1 MNVVRTL
8 FYQPTAGIAGDL
20 HLAALLDLGVPLTYL
35 ESELGRLNLS
45 GQYRLEVTPSWK
57 MGIGG
62 TRVMVLQQDQ
72 HDHRHY
78 STIQHIIG
86 EARYSQGVTDR
97 ALAMFREI
105 AVAESR
111 IHRIDIEKVHFHEVG
126 AIDAIVD
133 IVGSAIALE
142 WLNVDHIVS
151 AAVELGAGQVK
162 CAHGLLPVPAPATQ
176 EILYGVPCTYGGVQG
191 EATTPTGA
199 AILKA
204 NVVEYL
210 PRGRFTPEKTGYG
223 IGHKDFAI
231 PNVLR
236 VVLGDYQPVSTTA
249 VDTRSADT
257 HFKLEANI
265 DDMTPEAFEPLM
277 QRLFAAGASDVYHTP
292 IVMKKSR
299 SATCLTV
306 LADAEHRDSLADLIL
321 NESTTIGLRILSFSK
336 RILPREQ
343 LTVTTSLGAVQVKR
357 VKQPD
362 GRQRHKIEHADVLR
376 LSMET
381 DIDYRSLRNRLERE
395 VDDVLSTQVA
405 HTGKHP

>member
-1 MNVVRTL
+1 MRTL

-20 HLAALLDLGVPLTYL
+20 HLAALLDLGVPLEHL
-35 ESELGRLNLS
+35 ESELTKLNLS
-45 GQYRLEVTPSWK
+45 GQFRLEVTPSWK

-62 TRVMVLQQDQ
+62 TRVMVHQQDQ

-78 STIQHIIG
+78 STIQRIING
-86 EARYSQGVTDR
+86 AGYSQGVTER

-105 AVAESR
+105 AEAESR

-176 EILYGVPCTYGGVQG
+176 EIMVGVPCTYGGVQG

-204 NVVEYL
+204 NVREYM
-210 PRGRFTPEKTGYG
+210 PKGRFTPEKVGYG

-231 PNVLR
+231 PNILR
-236 VVLGDYQPVSTTA
+236 VVLGDYQAVGSTA
-249 VDTRSADT
+249 SDT

-277 QRLFAAGASDVYHTP
+277 QRLFAAGASDVYYTP

-306 LADAEHRDSLADLIL
+306 LADAAHRDAVADMIL
-321 NESTTIGLRILSFSK
+321 NESTTIGLRVLSFSK
-336 RILPREQ
+336 RILPRKQ
-343 LTVTTSLGAVQVKR
+343 LTIGTSFGPVQVKQ
-357 VKQPD
+357 VTQPD
-362 GRQRHKIEHADVLR
+362 GRLRHKIEHEDVIR
-376 LSMET
+376 LSTESGV
-381 DIDYRSLRNRLERE
+381 DYRTLRARLDRE
-395 VDDVLSTQVA
+395 VDDAL
-405 HTGKHP
+405 TGSSKP

>member
-1 MNVVRTL
+1 MRTL

-35 ESELGRLNLS
+35 ESELARLNLS
-45 GQYRLEVTPSWK
+45 GQFRLEVTPSWK

-62 TRVMVLQQDQ
+62 TRVMVHQQDQ

-78 STIQHIIG
+78 STIQRIIHDAG
-86 EARYSQGVTDR
+86 FAQGVTER

-105 AVAESR
+105 AEAESR

-142 WLNVDHIVS
+142 WLNVDHVVS

-176 EILYGVPCTYGGVQG
+176 EIMFGVPCTYGGVQG

-204 NVVEYL
+204 NVREYM
-210 PRGRFTPEKTGYG
+210 PKGRFTPEKVGYG
-223 IGHKDFAI
+223 IGHKDFTI

-236 VVLGDYQPVSTTA
+236 VVLGDYQAVGGTA
-249 VDTRSADT
+249 SDNQANT

-292 IVMKKSR
+292 IIMKKSR

-306 LADAEHRDSLADLIL
+306 LADAAHRDALADLIL
-321 NESTTIGLRILSFSK
+321 NESTTIGLRIVSFSK
-336 RILPREQ
+336 RILPRQQ
-343 LTVTTSLGAVQVKR
+343 LTIATSFGPVQVKQ
-357 VKQPD
+357 VTQPD
-362 GRQRHKIEHADVLR
+362 GRQRHKIEHEDVIR
-376 LSMET
+376 LSTESG
-381 DIDYRSLRNRLERE
+381 IDYRTLRARLDRE
-395 VDDVLSTQVA
+395 VDDALASA
-405 HTGKHP
+405 RMS

>member
-1 MNVVRTL
+1 
-8 FYQPTAGIAGDL
+8 
-20 HLAALLDLGVPLTYL
+20 
-35 ESELGRLNLS
+35 
-45 GQYRLEVTPSWK
+45 
-57 MGIGG
+57 
-62 TRVMVLQQDQ
+62 
-72 HDHRHY
+72 
-78 STIQHIIG
+78 
-86 EARYSQGVTDR
+86 
-97 ALAMFREI
+97 MFRAI
-105 AVAESR
+105 AEAESR

-176 EILYGVPCTYGGVQG
+176 EIMFGVPCTYGGVQG

-204 NVVEYL
+204 NVREYI
-210 PRGRFTPEKTGYG
+210 PKGRFTPEKVGYG
-223 IGHKDFAI
+223 IGHKDFVI

-236 VVLGDYQPVSTTA
+236 VVLGDYEAVGSTAT
-249 VDTRSADT
+249 DT

-306 LADAEHRDSLADLIL
+306 LADTSHRDVLADLIL
-321 NESTTIGLRILSFSK
+321 NESTTIGLRIVSFSK

-343 LTVTTSLGAVQVKR
+343 LTIATSFGPVQVKQ
-357 VKQPD
+357 VTQPD
-362 GRQRHKIEHADVLR
+362 GRLRHKIEHEDVIR
-376 LSMET
+376 LSTET
-381 DIDYRSLRNRLERE
+381 GIDYRTLRVRLDRE
-395 VDDVLSTQVA
+395 VDDALLKIRT
-405 HTGKHP
+405 P

>member
-1 MNVVRTL
+1 MRTL

-20 HLAALLDLGVPLTYL
+20 HLAALLDLGVPLAHL
-35 ESELGRLNLS
+35 ESELARLNLS
-45 GQYRLEVTPSWK
+45 GQFRLEVTPSWK

-62 TRVMVLQQDQ
+62 TRVMVHQQDQ

-78 STIQHIIG
+78 STIQRIINDAG
-86 EARYSQGVTDR
+86 YSPGVTAR
-97 ALAMFREI
+97 ALTMFREI
-105 AVAESR
+105 AEAESR

-176 EILYGVPCTYGGVQG
+176 EIMFGVPCTYGGVQG

-204 NVVEYL
+204 NVREYM
-210 PRGRFTPEKTGYG
+210 PKGRFTPEKVGYG

-236 VVLGDYQPVSTTA
+236 VALGDYQTA
-249 VDTRSADT
+249 GGTASDTHVDT

-292 IVMKKSR
+292 IIMKKSR

-306 LADAEHRDSLADLIL
+306 LADVAHRDALADLIL

-343 LTVTTSLGAVQVKR
+343 LTISTSLGPVQVKQ
-357 VKQPD
+357 VIQPD
-362 GRQRHKIEHADVLR
+362 GRQRHKIEHEDVIR
-376 LSMET
+376 LSTET
-381 DIDYRSLRNRLERE
+381 GIDYRTLRVRLDRE
-395 VDDVLSTQVA
+395 VDDALARARIS
-405 HTGKHP
+405 